1 MMSKDRKNR
10 DLFIYSVNIDS
21 TVLYQLL
28 DWAREIQITKRT
40 KHIFSTEKEIW
51 SPYKRI
57 HLHIVKTLNVHSGKG
72 KIYLLIG
79 KLPFKME

>member
-1 MMSKDRKNR
+1 MTSKDRKNK

-40 KHIFSTEKEIW
+40 KHIFSTEKEI
-51 SPYKRI
+51 
-57 HLHIVKTLNVHSGKG
+57 
-72 KIYLLIG
+72 
-79 KLPFKME
+79 